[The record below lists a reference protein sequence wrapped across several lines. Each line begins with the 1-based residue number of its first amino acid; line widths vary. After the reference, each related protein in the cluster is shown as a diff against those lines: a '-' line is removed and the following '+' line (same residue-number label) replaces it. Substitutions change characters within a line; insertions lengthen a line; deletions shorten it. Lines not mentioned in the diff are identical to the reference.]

1 VLLTTLTGMPNVP
14 DSTESLLGRTKK
26 LLSQRDGLSLREIAE
41 GAGVGHQW
49 VRGLVYGAI
58 KDPGISR
65 LEKLHNFLADYQ
77 AAKRYE
83 LRKPE
88 PRAS

>member
-1 VLLTTLTGMPNVP
+1 MQDVP
-14 DSTESLLGRTKK
+14 DSTESLLSRTKK
-26 LLSQRDGLSLREIAE
+26 LLAQRDGLSLRQIAE

-58 KDPGISR
+58 KDPGVSR

-77 AAKRYE
+77 ASKRFE
-83 LRKPE
+83 LRKTE
-88 PRAS
+88 ARAS